1 MHLRSRIASGAM
13 FSVREGDVHIMMTVS
28 HPAKIQKE
36 KRLVSTQRLFGTSI
50 FWVQE
55 AELRKLYGAHKKE
68 RGYLRTIANEMP
80 GNFTKSRIKTHL
92 RKLGLKL
99 QVRHFLSSKE
109 ERLDG
114 RSFDLDWGK
123 AVII

>member
-1 MHLRSRIASGAM
+1 
-13 FSVREGDVHIMMTVS
+13 MMTVS

-36 KRLVSTQRLFGTSI
+36 KRRGSTQRLFGTSI

-68 RGYLRTIANEMP
+68 RGYLRTIANKMP
-80 GNFTKSRIKTHL
+80 GCFTKSRIKTHL

-99 QVRHFLSSKE
+99 QVRHFLLSKE
-109 ERLDG
+109 GRLDG
-114 RSFDLDWGK
+114 RNFDLDWA